1 MSFLTPRP
9 RTNRRETAS
18 RVADGCGTASTV
30 NYDDQPYDVQL
41 QYARGGGRNL
51 EARGHDGGREC
62 VVVQQQNEGVAE
74 MGGFVLQEGRDVSEE
89 SNDEKKTIFC
99 EETTNEGQALTTHG
113 GRGVRGE
120 QWEDGADEARAVD
133 ELLLQLV
140 VLLASHDVLSAQDD
154 ELVHLDAQSR
164 NRNQRVALPLNQPV
178 IHSQGC
184 PRNRHTRRTCLRH
197 CTGCFLCWEPSSHAS
212 G

>member
-1 MSFLTPRP
+1 MSFLTPHP
-9 RTNRRETAS
+9 RTNRRKPSS
-18 RVADGCGTASTV
+18 RVSDGCGTASTI
-30 NYDDQPYDVQL
+30 NCDDQPYDVQL
-41 QYARGGGRNL
+41 QHARGGGRNL
-51 EARGHDGGREC
+51 EARGHDGGRER
-62 VVVQQQNEGVAE
+62 VVVQQQNEGVAK
-74 MGGFVLQEGRDVSEE
+74 MGGFALQEGRDVSEE

-99 EETTNEGQALTTHG
+99 EETTNQGQVLTTHG
-113 GRGVRGE
+113 GRVVRGE

-154 ELVHLDAQSR
+154 ELVHLAAQSR
-164 NRNQRVALPLNQPV
+164 NRNQRVALPLNQPI

-184 PRNRHTRRTCLRH
+184 PRSRHARRTCRRH

>member
-1 MSFLTPRP
+1 M
-9 RTNRRETAS
+9 
-18 RVADGCGTASTV
+18 
-30 NYDDQPYDVQL
+30 
-41 QYARGGGRNL
+41 
-51 EARGHDGGREC
+51 
-62 VVVQQQNEGVAE
+62 VVQQQNEGVAE

-99 EETTNEGQALTTHG
+99 EETTNQGQALTTHG
-113 GRGVRGE
+113 GRGMRGE
-120 QWEDGADEARAVD
+120 QWEDGADEARTVD

-164 NRNQRVALPLNQPV
+164 NRNQRVALPLNQPI

-184 PRNRHTRRTCLRH
+184 PRSRHARRTCLRH